1 MQSDQPE
8 KIDLLQSTFVSY
20 EAIVSPALTS
30 DLKGKESSIKL
41 FTLDAKIFWISPSA
55 FGE

>member
-1 MQSDQPE
+1 MQSDQSE

-41 FTLDAKIFWISPSA
+41 FTLDARIFWISPSA